1 MPSGE
6 QQARVTKD
14 PCDAFMDIVLSVPSE
29 GVPCSAS
36 SDTYVLELPG
46 KPDCAFLAS
55 VPENTFVVPLSTA
68 PSTHPSPQLIPKPYH
83 SVTTPSKM
91 SNAYKSTRPINPQ
104 TSTMAE
110 YKWLKRSYANKPR
123 MGAWTRSNQLATYPT
138 PNTSNLL
145 MIAPDTHELYNET
158 TIHTV
163 LELKTSRMRDIQ
175 KWSPVLA
182 GHLYTPAQSRSDTKQ
197 IKRGAKLT
205 RRSVLANKNVSEL
218 PTQTHKSH
226 RDFPHHVHNLVMQEL
241 LNNIPRT
248 QRSNNECSTKKCYW
262 KHAGI
267 SISKRSSNGKPI
279 PLACKFKAL

>member
-1 MPSGE
+1 MQINQEWVHEP
-6 QQARVTKD
+6 A
-14 PCDAFMDIVLSVPSE
+14 
-29 GVPCSAS
+29 
-36 SDTYVLELPG
+36 
-46 KPDCAFLAS
+46 
-55 VPENTFVVPLSTA
+55 
-68 PSTHPSPQLIPKPYH
+68 
-83 SVTTPSKM
+83 
-91 SNAYKSTRPINPQ
+91 PINSPHTPLRTPQ
-104 TSTMAE
+104 TYS
-110 YKWLKRSYANKPR
+110 WLH
-123 MGAWTRSNQLATYPT
+123 
-138 PNTSNLL
+138 
-145 MIAPDTHELYNET
+145 PDTHELYNET

-163 LELKTSRMRDIQ
+163 LKLKTSRMRDIQ

-205 RRSVLANKNVSEL
+205 RRSVLANTNVSEL

-248 QRSNNECSTKKCYW
+248 QRSNNECSTKMCYW

-279 PLACKFKAL
+279 HSKWLGWKYGSTFQIK